1 MSCEGLK
8 GAALKK
14 CQDRQITPVLEPN
27 ARSLGS
33 DNTKGYISPGY
44 KMDKGYQ
51 KVWEEKTGQKVQPGQ
66 FLNQDAINLYNRT
79 GEVSSVQGGYDSTT
93 SKPTT
98 SKPTTSKPKPKPKP
112 TSKPTT
118 PDGPKPKE
126 NDNSYFLMTGYK
138 KADRVSRSK
147 FNSYTGP
154 ETDKYHPKV
163 NEAGIPI
170 GREGNWRTDL
180 KITDTRMDKDP
191 MSNKTIKLFENKSLY
206 GKKD

>member
-14 CQDRQITPVLEPN
+14 CQDRQITPVLDTN

-33 DNTKGYISPGY
+33 NNTTGYISKGY
-44 KMDKGYQ
+44 KMDEGYQ
-51 KVWEEKTGQKVQPGQ
+51 KLWEEKTGQKIQPGQ
-66 FLNQDAINLYNRT
+66 FLNDEAIKYYNKT
-79 GEVSSVQGGYDSTT
+79 GKVSTVQGGYDSKT

-98 SKPTTSKPKPKPKP
+98 SKAKPKP
-112 TSKPTT
+112 TPKPTLKPTT
-118 PDGPKPKE
+118 PAGPKPKE

-138 KADRVSRSK
+138 KANRVSRST
-147 FNSYTGP
+147 FNSYPGP

-163 NEAGIPI
+163 NEAGVPI

-180 KITDTRMDKDP
+180 TITDKRMDKDP
-191 MSNKTIKLFENKSLY
+191 MPNNTIKKFENKY